1 MGIFLYNKLWLVM
14 VISTAC
20 VVTSAEPKPT
30 QKSRV
35 VDRVCIM
42 HSASQ
47 FSSLLK
53 CVIIV
58 LVSTVILS

>member
-30 QKSRV
+30 HKSRV
-35 VDRVCIM
+35 VDRVRFTIQ
-42 HSASQ
+42 S
-47 FSSLLK
+47 F
-53 CVIIV
+53 IV
-58 LVSTVILS
+58 VEMPNNTGVSVVHVVVS